1 MSEIADMAL
10 DLLAGSVVFQVPN
23 KSNKNINLRMGFHR
37 FFIHIYYKELL
48 INHVD
53 SILVEQQLE

>member
-23 KSNKNINLRMGFHR
+23 KPNKSINLRMGFHR
-37 FFIHIYYKELL
+37 FFIRRC
-48 INHVD
+48 
-53 SILVEQQLE
+53 S